1 MLSTKPLILS
11 ITLGLRRIAAGPHA
25 VSLRG
30 EKQPTYI
37 TLTDHNCE
45 GHARAI
51 FDMLKY
57 EGYLDWIPMELKWF
71 EDVGLSPRTYDGTFR
86 RFCQEHGYLLLTGNR
101 SGDDGDLS
109 LELITRRL
117 VSSESL
123 LVLFISNQKR
133 VLRRPDYCR

>member
-1 MLSTKPLILS
+1 MQIILS
-11 ITLGLRRIAAGPHA
+11 
-25 VSLRG
+25 
-30 EKQPTYI
+30 
-37 TLTDHNCE
+37 DHNCE

-57 EGYLDWIPMELKWF
+57 EGYLEWIPMELKWF
-71 EDVGLSPRTYDGTFR
+71 EDVGLSPRTCDGTLW

-117 VSSESL
+117 VTSESL
-123 LVLFISNQKR
+123 PVLTIGKNK
-133 VLRRPDYCR
+133 VLRRPDYCRRCAERLAEIVFELEKYRGITRLYLPS

>member
-1 MLSTKPLILS
+1 MQIILS
-11 ITLGLRRIAAGPHA
+11 
-25 VSLRG
+25 
-30 EKQPTYI
+30 
-37 TLTDHNCE
+37 DHNCE

-57 EGYLDWIPMELKWF
+57 EGYLEWIPMELKWV
-71 EDVGLSPRTYDGTFR
+71 EDVGLSPSTGDETVW

-117 VSSESL
+117 VTSESL
-123 LVLFISNQKR
+123 PVLTIGKNK
-133 VLRRPDYCR
+133 VLRRPDYCRRCAERLAEIVFELEKYRGITRLYLPS